1 MALSGLLDLL
11 AEEPTLAA
19 AASRA
24 LRGPHPLTVEVRD
37 GAKSAVLGLL
47 GREASQSLVIVTAED
62 GRAAELAHDV
72 AMWTDARPVLHFP
85 DPDQPAYSM
94 LAIGG
99 EVLAQRVAVLG
110 HLSRVRESG
119 APAAPIVVT
128 SVRAL
133 LRRLV
138 PPDEFRTHFLS
149 LSPGTAADLPDVV
162 RRLSALGYENTPL
175 VERPGEFA
183 HRGGIVDI
191 YPPDARLPIRVD
203 FFGDDIESVRHFD
216 PDTQRSLGP
225 ADEVMLTP
233 ATEVP
238 IWLGEAVA
246 GRLRELDLDSLRP
259 EDRVFWRRHLEQ
271 LEGNEYFDDAAFY
284 TMSLLPDAASLFD
297 YAPDALVVVDEA
309 DQIPAAVR
317 DAETS
322 AAANRERLT
331 ASGELPTHFDSPL
344 FSGAEIL
351 RNLDHAQVRLTFVPG
366 LPGEDGSSRAVVE
379 GFQAQP
385 PYAGRLQHMA
395 EDLLALRDTRA
406 RMLIVS
412 YQGRRLRHLLAEQG
426 VAAEVLERLD
436 EPPTAGSVTI
446 IAGTLAE
453 GWRHAPSDVVLISD
467 AELFGRKRIRRIR
480 RGARGV
486 DRSFLADLEKG
497 DYIVHVEHGV
507 GQFEGIVQMSEGSGE
522 REYLAVSYAG
532 EDRLYVPVDQIGRV
546 QKYVGMSERAPKL
559 SRLGTAD
566 WTRAKKKAQQSAEE
580 IAAELLDI
588 YAARELAKGYAFPA
602 DSPWQHE
609 FDEKFP
615 FIETPDQLEAIND
628 AKADMERARPM
639 DRLVAGDVGYGK
651 TEVALRA
658 VFKAAMNNKQVAVLV
673 PTTVLAQQHFDTFA
687 FRMRDYPLKVEL
699 LSRFRARAEQAEVLA
714 GLASGDVNV
723 VVGTHRL
730 LQKDVK
736 FADLGLVVVDE
747 EQRFGVK
754 QKERL
759 KDLRRDVDV
768 LTLTATPI
776 PRTMHMAL
784 SGLREISVIESPPER
799 RLAVKTYVAGYS
811 DAIAADAIRRE
822 LARGGQVY
830 FLHNRIQTI
839 GTWEERLRNLLPG
852 VDIVVG
858 HGQMPPRDLEEVM
871 YRFARGDAQVL
882 LSTAIIE
889 NGLDIPNVNTI
900 IVNDAWRFGLA
911 QLYQLRGRVG
921 RSTTQAYAYFLYQKS
936 HTLTEE
942 AQKRLQTIL
951 EASELGAGFRIA
963 LRDLEIRGAGSLLGA
978 EQHGHVSTVGFDLYT
993 RMLASA
999 VDRLRGK
1006 DADEPDREIRAVV
1019 DLPLAAY
1026 LPDDYMGTYAAK
1038 IREYQRLA
1046 RLRTIGEV
1054 EEAIADIRDR
1064 FGDLPEPVANL
1075 AYLLRIKARA
1085 IALEIPGI
1093 TVYGRELIIR
1103 VPTGLHVSRG
1113 ILLKEIGRGVR
1124 RSHQGLLWPNFQ
1136 RDREW
1141 QTKLLAL
1148 LDALLRWHDHVEAP
1162 PAPPVENAPGTT
1174 RPLSHSSRGH
1184 HTRRRRAG
1192 SAFS

>member
-11 AEEPTLAA
+11 AEEPSLAS

-24 LRGPHPLTVEVRD
+24 LNGPHPFTAEVRD
-37 GAKSAVLGLL
+37 GAKSAALGLL
-47 GREASQSLVIVTAED
+47 GRQAGQPLIVVTAED
-62 GRAAELAHDV
+62 GRAAELAHDIG
-72 AMWTDARPVLHFP
+72 MWSDARPVLHFP

-94 LAIGG
+94 LAIAGD
-99 EVLAQRVAVLG
+99 VLAQRVAVLG
-110 HLSRVRESG
+110 HLSRASESG
-119 APAAPIVVT
+119 GSSAPIVVT

-138 PPDEFRTHFLS
+138 PPGEFRTHFLS
-149 LSPGTAADLPDVV
+149 LTPGAAADLPDVM
-162 RRLSALGYENTPL
+162 RRLSALGYESTPL

-191 YPPDARLPIRVD
+191 FPPDARLPVRVD
-203 FFGDDIESVRHFD
+203 FFGDEIESVRHFD
-216 PDTQRSLGP
+216 PETQRSLGP
-225 ADEVMLTP
+225 AGDVLMTP

-238 IWLGEAVA
+238 IWLGEKVA
-246 GRLRELDLDSLRP
+246 GRLRQLDFDSLRP
-259 EDRVFWRRHLEQ
+259 EDRVVWRRHLEQ

-297 YAPDALVVVDEA
+297 YAPGALVMVDEP
-309 DQIPAAVR
+309 DQIAPAVR
-317 DAETS
+317 DAETT
-322 AAANRERLT
+322 AAANRQRLT
-331 ASGELPTHFDSPL
+331 ANGELPSRFASPL
-344 FSGAEIL
+344 FPGAEIL
-351 RNLDHAQVRLTFVPG
+351 RNLDQAQVRLTFVPG

-395 EDLLALRDTRA
+395 EDLLALRDA
-406 RMLIVS
+406 RVRTLIVS

-436 EPPTAGSVTI
+436 EPPPAGSVTI

-453 GWRHAPSDVVLISD
+453 GWRHVPSDVVLISD

-480 RGARGV
+480 RGARGI

-522 REYLAVSYAG
+522 REYLAINYAG

-546 QKYVGMSERAPKL
+546 QKYVGISERAPRL

-588 YAARELAKGYAFPA
+588 YAARELAKGYAFPE

-639 DRLVAGDVGYGK
+639 DRLIAGDVGYGK

-658 VFKAAMNNKQVAVLV
+658 VFKAAMSNKQVAVLV
-673 PTTVLAQQHFDTFA
+673 PTTVLAQQHYDTFA
-687 FRMRDYPLKVEL
+687 FRMRDYPLNVEL
-699 LSRFRARAEQAEVLA
+699 LSRFRARAEQAEVIA

-747 EQRFGVK
+747 EQRFGVR

-811 DAIAADAIRRE
+811 DAIAVDAIRSE

-839 GTWEERLRNLLPG
+839 RTWEERLRNLLPD

-921 RSTTQAYAYFLYQKS
+921 RSATQAYAYFLYQKN

-978 EQHGHVSTVGFDLYT
+978 EQHGYVTTVGFDLYT
-993 RMLASA
+993 RMLAAA

-1006 DADEPDREIRAVV
+1006 EPDEPDPELRAVV

-1046 RLRTIGEV
+1046 RLRTIGDV

-1075 AYLLRIKARA
+1075 AYLLRVKARA
-1085 IALEIPGI
+1085 IALEIPSI

-1103 VPTGLHVSRG
+1103 VPTSLHVSRG
-1113 ILLKEIGRGVR
+1113 VLLNEVGRGPR

-1141 QTKLLAL
+1141 QAKLLSL
-1148 LDALLRWHDHVEAP
+1148 LDALLRWHDHADAP
-1162 PAPPVENAPGTT
+1162 PAQAA
-1174 RPLSHSSRGH
+1174 
-1184 HTRRRRAG
+1184 AG
-1192 SAFS
+1192 VGGLR

>member
-1 MALSGLLDLL
+1 MALTGLLDLL

-24 LRGPHPLTVEVRD
+24 LQGPHPLTVEVRD
-37 GAKSAVLGLL
+37 GVKSAVLGLL
-47 GREASQSLVIVTAED
+47 GRQSSQPLIVVTAED
-62 GRAAELAHDV
+62 GRAAELAHDIS
-72 AMWTDARPVLHFP
+72 MWSDARPVLHFP

-94 LAIGG
+94 LAIAGD
-99 EVLAQRVAVLG
+99 VLAQRVAVLG
-110 HLSRVRESG
+110 HLARARETAGS
-119 APAAPIVVT
+119 PAPIVVT

-149 LSPGTAADLPDVV
+149 LAPGAAADLPDVM
-162 RRLSALGYENTPL
+162 RRLSALGYESTPL

-183 HRGGIVDI
+183 HRGGIVDVF
-191 YPPDARLPIRVD
+191 PPDARLPVRVD
-203 FFGDDIESVRHFD
+203 FFGDDIESVRNFD

-225 ADEVMLTP
+225 ADDVLLTP

-238 IWLGEAVA
+238 IWLGETVA
-246 GRLRELDLDSLRP
+246 GRLRELDLDTLRP
-259 EDRVFWRRHLEQ
+259 EDRMVWRRHLEQ
-271 LEGNEYFDDAAFY
+271 LKGHEYFDDAAFY
-284 TMSLLPDAASLFD
+284 TMSLLPNAASLLD
-297 YAPDALVVVDEA
+297 YSPNALVVVDEP
-309 DQIPAAVR
+309 DQIAPAVR
-317 DAETS
+317 DAETT

-331 ASGELPTHFDSPL
+331 TNGELPARFDSPL
-344 FSGAEIL
+344 FPGAEIL
-351 RNLDHAQVRLTFVPG
+351 ATLDDAQVQLTFVPG
-366 LPGEDGSSRAVVE
+366 LPAEDGVGRAVVE

-395 EDLLALRDTRA
+395 EDLLAMRHARA

-436 EPPTAGSVTI
+436 QPPAAGSVTI

-453 GWRHAPSDVVLISD
+453 GWRHPPSDLVLVSD

-486 DRSFLADLEKG
+486 DRSFLADLERG

-507 GQFEGIVQMSEGSGE
+507 GQFEGIVQMSEGAGE
-522 REYLAVSYAG
+522 REYLSVSYAG

-546 QKYVGMSERAPKL
+546 QKYVGMSERAPRL

-588 YAARELAKGYAFPA
+588 YAARELAKGYAFPE

-658 VFKAAMNNKQVAVLV
+658 VFKAAMSNKQVAVLV
-673 PTTVLAQQHFDTFA
+673 PTTVLAQQHYDTFA

-699 LSRFRARAEQAEVLA
+699 LSRFRSRPEQAEVLA
-714 GLASGDVNV
+714 GLASGDVNI

-811 DAIAADAIRRE
+811 DAIAADAIRSE

-839 GTWEERLRNLLPG
+839 GTWEERLRNLLPD

-921 RSTTQAYAYFLYQKS
+921 RSATQAYAYFLYQKN

-978 EQHGHVSTVGFDLYT
+978 EQHGFVTTVGFDLYT

-1006 DADEPDREIRAVV
+1006 ESDEPDLEIRAVV

-1085 IALEIPGI
+1085 IALEIPSI

-1103 VPTGLHVSRG
+1103 IPTSLHVSRG
-1113 ILLKEIGRGVR
+1113 VLLNEIGRGPR

-1136 RDREW
+1136 RDRQW
-1141 QTKLLAL
+1141 QTKLLSL
-1148 LDALLRWHDHVEAP
+1148 LDALLRWHDHADAP
-1162 PAPPVENAPGTT
+1162 PAQAATVVGGRHENA
-1174 RPLSHSSRGH
+1174 RS
-1184 HTRRRRAG
+1184 
-1192 SAFS
+1192 